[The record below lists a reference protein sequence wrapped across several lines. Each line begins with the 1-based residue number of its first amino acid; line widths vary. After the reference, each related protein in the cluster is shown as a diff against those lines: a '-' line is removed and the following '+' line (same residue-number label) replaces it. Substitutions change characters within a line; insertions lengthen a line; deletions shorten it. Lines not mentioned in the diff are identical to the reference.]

1 MKCDSRVTRVLH
13 TLAVA
18 LTLAGCGG
26 GGSGSTTTT
35 PPPPPPPPGET
46 INITTD
52 GNVQCVLTVPF
63 TLALQAHGNS
73 GPLTWSVT
81 SGQLPS
87 GLSLDGSS
95 GIISGTPVAGI
106 PITVATVQAADTKS
120 SGSKQFSFTCWNKL
134 SINQPTMVPAH
145 LNAPYSLTIGA
156 QSSGGIANW
165 TISGGKLP
173 PGLSLQASNTA
184 TISGVPTQAGTFGF
198 TLQAQDYTI
207 PQTATANISIVVD
220 NHLAITK
227 ATLKNGGQNQTYLD
241 SFTAV
246 NGTPPLHWSVSGNFP
261 PGLTVN
267 AASGQV
273 AGMPSNFGGFAYG
286 VSVTDSSSSVE
297 SDSGQGILNI
307 AEQLQIV
314 GSLGPAYIGQDYYS
328 GFSAIGG
335 SWPYSWTVVS
345 GSLPSGL
352 SLAQAGDI
360 VGIPMQLGAS
370 SFTLQVTDSGSPPYI
385 LTQAATLQVV
395 PTLLSVLGDPL
406 SPAPV
411 GVPYHSQVPANGG
424 TPPYSWS
431 ISSGQLP
438 LGLALDPSTGNIDG
452 TPTQVGT
459 YNFVARGID
468 SGNPPQHA
476 TANDFIQIR
485 IPLGR
490 NDSIAT
496 ATPLGNSAAL
506 PNPTPLSISPYI
518 DPIDA
523 TIPNPDTDYYK
534 LVATGGSAV
543 HVETYAQRTWGA
555 DTLDSVLE
563 IVDAS
568 GRQYTSCV
576 QPSYHSTCLNDDID
590 STTLDSALDFKVP
603 GAATGQTTFYV
614 HVLDWRGDARPDMQY
629 YLNVSGVVEPLTLSP
644 TSLGIGATR
653 GVNYQQQFT
662 SKGGIGNVTWSLAGG
677 SLPTGWTLN
686 SAGMLSG
693 VATTD
698 GSYTFVIKATDSS
711 TPAQTTQSS
720 FTLLIAD
727 PVHITSGATWP
738 NACLNQPYTFTMQ
751 STGGIP
757 PIQYTLNGYWIAINN
772 SNYGPVFSG
781 TATALG
787 TYTPVVA
794 AFDSA
799 TPPSGQSQ
807 TISLTVVTC
816 P

>member
-1 MKCDSRVTRVLH
+1 M
-13 TLAVA
+13 
-18 LTLAGCGG
+18 
-26 GGSGSTTTT
+26 
-35 PPPPPPPPGET
+35 
-46 INITTD
+46 
-52 GNVQCVLTVPF
+52 
-63 TLALQAHGNS
+63 
-73 GPLTWSVT
+73 
-81 SGQLPS
+81 
-87 GLSLDGSS
+87 
-95 GIISGTPVAGI
+95 
-106 PITVATVQAADTKS
+106 
-120 SGSKQFSFTCWNKL
+120 
-134 SINQPTMVPAH
+134 
-145 LNAPYSLTIGA
+145 
-156 QSSGGIANW
+156 
-165 TISGGKLP
+165 
-173 PGLSLQASNTA
+173 
-184 TISGVPTQAGTFGF
+184 
-198 TLQAQDYTI
+198 
-207 PQTATANISIVVD
+207 
-220 NHLAITK
+220 
-227 ATLKNGGQNQTYLD
+227 
-241 SFTAV
+241 
-246 NGTPPLHWSVSGNFP
+246 
-261 PGLTVN
+261 
-267 AASGQV
+267 
-273 AGMPSNFGGFAYG
+273 
-286 VSVTDSSSSVE
+286 
-297 SDSGQGILNI
+297 
-307 AEQLQIV
+307 
-314 GSLGPAYIGQDYYS
+314 
-328 GFSAIGG
+328 
-335 SWPYSWTVVS
+335 
-345 GSLPSGL
+345 
-352 SLAQAGDI
+352 
-360 VGIPMQLGAS
+360 
-370 SFTLQVTDSGSPPYI
+370 
-385 LTQAATLQVV
+385 
-395 PTLLSVLGDPL
+395 
-406 SPAPV
+406 
-411 GVPYHSQVPANGG
+411 
-424 TPPYSWS
+424 
-431 ISSGQLP
+431 
-438 LGLALDPSTGNIDG
+438 
-452 TPTQVGT
+452 
-459 YNFVARGID
+459 
-468 SGNPPQHA
+468 
-476 TANDFIQIR
+476 
-485 IPLGR
+485 
-490 NDSIAT
+490 
-496 ATPLGNSAAL
+496 
-506 PNPTPLSISPYI
+506 
-518 DPIDA
+518 
-523 TIPNPDTDYYK
+523 
-534 LVATGGSAV
+534 
-543 HVETYAQRTWGA
+543 ETYAQRTWGA